1 MNLLDIIVIAVVLLS
16 GLFAFARGFVKE
28 ALSVVAWVGAAFA
41 ALHGLPYAAP
51 LAERFLPKGPVAD
64 AAAGFALFLV
74 ALVILS
80 FITSAIASRV
90 KKSALSAVDR
100 TLGLVFGLV
109 RGLVLVCLAYIAL
122 SWALPA
128 GGQPQPTWIAQA
140 KTLPLLANGAER
152 LRQLVPASYLE
163 RAGSKVSDARRA
175 AEQMKEAAGAM
186 GALST
191 PHQNTPSTREHGP
204 GYTPDARH
212 DLDRLIQQ
220 RQESH

>member
-1 MNLLDIIVIAVVLLS
+1 MNVLDIIVIAVVLLS

-28 ALSVVAWVGAAFA
+28 ALSVAAWVGAAFA
-41 ALHGLPYAAP
+41 ALYGLPYAAP
-51 LAERFLPKGPVAD
+51 LAERFLPKGPVVD
-64 AAAGFALFLV
+64 AAAGFAVFV
-74 ALVILS
+74 IALVVLS
-80 FITSAIASRV
+80 FITSAVASRV

-100 TLGLVFGLV
+100 TLGLIFGLV
-109 RGLVLVCLAYIAL
+109 RGVVLVCLAYIAL

-140 KTLPLLANGAER
+140 RTLPLLANGAER

-163 RAGSKVSDARRA
+163 RAGVKVNEARRA
-175 AEQMKEAAGAM
+175 AEQVNEATGAM

-191 PHQNTPSTREHGP
+191 PRQSAPPSRDHGP

-220 RQESH
+220 EQDSR